1 MPSTPH
7 HRFFAV
13 GWRLFLASFA
23 ALALEMALIRWLP
36 THVRV
41 VSYFPNLVLIAAFLG
56 LGLGALTRLR
66 WTVLGGVVMLG
77 TILATLAM
85 GQIAFTA
92 SDTGEHLWLLY
103 YDLPAGAPVVRDI
116 VSPLAVV
123 FVLIT
128 VLFIPLGREIAS
140 RLEVFRSMGRPL
152 PGYAVDL
159 LGSLTGVLTFLGLSA
174 LGTRPVLWFGLAFV
188 AWLLASESTWIRRC
202 ALAACLVTSLVVI
215 WHSDHADRYSPYYAI
230 SIKAGPRGV
239 ALLTNGSLH
248 QVALDLRQPA
258 QPGDNTTLFI
268 DPATGRHIQREDVR
282 AGYRFHVD
290 HLDRPPRRA
299 LVLGAG
305 TGNDVAALLDAGVPE
320 VHVVEIDPV
329 ILELGRKYH
338 PSHPY
343 DDPRVTLHNDD
354 ARLFLER
361 TALRFDLIVFGTLDS
376 MTRLSALSNV
386 RLDNFV
392 YTEES
397 LQAARAR
404 LTEQGGVALM
414 FMVANPRITAH
425 LFAILDRAFGEPPL
439 IHRRY
444 YGSFNTVF
452 LAGAGFSRLRSNPS
466 LHHFGLEAERKQL
479 LAPSDDWPYLYLD
492 AAAIPVFYLKIA
504 GVVLATTLFF
514 FASLGA
520 GVRHDLLAGRVDWE
534 MLTFGAAFLLIET
547 AMVTEMNLLFGT
559 LWRTNAIVFGSIL
572 FALLAST
579 LLSAWRRMDARWSLI
594 GVTLSLC
601 VVAYLPLRQ
610 LAPSGDLSRIL
621 YAAFIC
627 GFPVFCAGFA
637 FADRFAARAD
647 AERAFGWNI
656 IGAVFGGLLEFLT
669 MLLGLHALFLIGAV
683 LYLLLLMNLLRS
695 RAADILRMP
704 AS

>member
-1 MPSTPH
+1 
-7 HRFFAV
+7 
-13 GWRLFLASFA
+13 LFLASFA

-36 THVRV
+36 AHIRV

-77 TILATLAM
+77 ATLATLAM

-92 SDTGEHLWLLY
+92 SDTGEYLWLLY
-103 YDLPAGAPVVRDI
+103 HDLPASAPVVRNI
-116 VSPLAVV
+116 VAPLAVV

-128 VLFIPLGREIAS
+128 VLFIQLGREIAS

-159 LGSLTGVLTFLGLSA
+159 LGSLAGVLTFLGLSA
-174 LGTRPVLWFGLAFV
+174 LGTRPVIWFGLAFV
-188 AWLLASESTWIRRC
+188 TWLLASDSTWIRRT
-202 ALAACLVTSLVVI
+202 ALAACLVASLVAI
-215 WHSDHADRYSPYYAI
+215 GHTDHADRYSPYYAI
-230 SIKAGPRGV
+230 SVKVDSRGV
-239 ALLTNGSLH
+239 AILTNGSLH
-248 QVALDLRQPA
+248 QVALDLRQPDK
-258 QPGDNTTLFI
+258 PGDDHPLFI
-268 DPATGRHIQREDVR
+268 DIPTGARFRLEDIRE
-282 AGYRFHVD
+282 GYRYHVD

-305 TGNDVAALLDAGVPE
+305 TGNDAAALLDAGVPE
-320 VHVVEIDPV
+320 IHVVEIDPV

-361 TALRFDLIVFGTLDS
+361 TPLRFDLIVFGTLDS

-397 LQAARAR
+397 LKAARAR

-414 FMVANPRITAH
+414 FMVANEQINAH
-425 LFAILDRAFGEPPL
+425 LFAILDHAFGEPPL
-439 IHRRY
+439 IHRRH
-444 YGSFNTVF
+444 YGLFNTMF
-452 LAGAGFSRLRSNPS
+452 LAGPGFSQARSNPS
-466 LHHFGLEAERKQL
+466 LYAFGLEAVRKQL
-479 LAPSDDWPYLYLD
+479 RAPSDDWPYLYLH
-492 AAAIPVFYLKIA
+492 AAAIPVFYFKIA
-504 GVVLATTLFF
+504 GVVLVTTLFF
-514 FASLGA
+514 FVTLSAA
-520 GVRHDLLAGRVDWE
+520 VRHDLLAGRIDWE
-534 MLTFGAAFLLIET
+534 MLTFGAAFLLVET
-547 AMVTEMNLLFGT
+547 SMVTEMNLLFGT

-579 LLSAWRRMDARWSLI
+579 LLSAWRRVDAQWSLI
-594 GVTLSLC
+594 GVALALG

-621 YAAFIC
+621 YAVFIC

-637 FADRFAARAD
+637 FADRFATRPD

-683 LYLLLLMNLLRS
+683 LYLLLLMMRLR
-695 RAADILRMP
+695 RRTAGKAPLP

>member
-1 MPSTPH
+1 MTPPPQ
-7 HRFFAV
+7 RFLFAV
-13 GWRLFLASFA
+13 GGRLFLASFA

-36 THVRV
+36 AHIRV

-66 WTVLGGVVMLG
+66 WTVLGGVIMLV
-77 TILATLAM
+77 TTLATLAL
-85 GQIAFTA
+85 GRIAFTA
-92 SDTGEHLWLLY
+92 GDTGEHLWLLY

-116 VSPLAVV
+116 VTPLAVV
-123 FVLIT
+123 FVLVTAIF
-128 VLFIPLGREIAS
+128 LQLGREIAT
-140 RLEVFRSMGRPL
+140 RLEAFRSAGRPL
-152 PGYAVDL
+152 PGYSIDL
-159 LGSLTGVLTFLGLSA
+159 LGSLAGVLTFLGLSA
-174 LGTRPVLWFGLAFV
+174 LATRPVIWFGLAFA
-188 AWLLASESTWIRRC
+188 AWLLVSDFHWRRR
-202 ALAACLVTSLVVI
+202 AVLAACFIASLGAI
-215 WHSDHADRYSPYYAI
+215 YHYDNADLYSPYYAI
-230 SIKAGPRGV
+230 RIDRSYGAV
-239 ALLTNGSLH
+239 AILTNGSLH
-248 QVALDLRQPA
+248 QVALDLRRPA
-258 QPGDNTTLFI
+258 KVEERSLFI
-268 DPATGRHIQREDVR
+268 DLNDGTHIRLEDIRE
-282 AGYRFHVD
+282 GYRYHVD
-290 HLDRPPRRA
+290 HLDRPPQRA

-361 TALRFDLIVFGTLDS
+361 TPLRFDLIVFGTLDS
-376 MTRLSALSNV
+376 MTRLSALANV

-397 LQAARAR
+397 LKAARAR

-414 FMVANPRITAH
+414 FMVSNPRISAH
-425 LFAILDRAFGEPPL
+425 LFAILDHAFGEPPL
-439 IHRRY
+439 IYRRN
-444 YGSFNTVF
+444 YGLFNTMF
-452 LAGAGFSRLRSNPS
+452 LAGAGFSRLRSDPS
-466 LHHFGLEAERKQL
+466 FHDIRLETARKL
-479 LAPSDDWPYLYLD
+479 LRAPSDDWPYLYLD
-492 AAAIPVFYLKIA
+492 AAAIPVFYFKIA
-504 GVVLATTLFF
+504 GVVLATTLLFF
-514 FASLGA
+514 VTLSAA
-520 GVRHDLLAGRVDWE
+520 VRHDLLAGRIDGE
-534 MLTFGAAFLLIET
+534 MLTFGAAFLLVET
-547 AMVTEMNLLFGT
+547 SMVTEMNLLFGT

-579 LLSAWRRMDARWSLI
+579 LLSAWRRVDARWSLI
-594 GVTLSLC
+594 AVALSLC

-627 GFPVFCAGFA
+627 GFPVFCAGLA
-637 FADRFAARAD
+637 FADRFATRPD

-683 LYLLLLMNLLRS
+683 LYLLLLMMRLRRRTAGNS
-695 RAADILRMP
+695 PLP